1 MKDHNV
7 NHAPVMAGS
16 EEVVLLFFDKIQS
29 ILRNSVA
36 WFRVALTIYDI
47 NQPMINQLCYDIRY
61 VAKSGIF
68 RIAKVRSSTI
78 QLQSISF
85 SAITFSTLNSTIV
98 IVIFLHPDEISQ
110 YL

>member
-1 MKDHNV
+1 MSILLKDHNV

-36 WFRVALTIYDI
+36 WSRVALTIYDI

-61 VAKSGIF
+61 VAKSWN
-68 RIAKVRSSTI
+68 
-78 QLQSISF
+78 ISY
-85 SAITFSTLNSTIV
+85 S
-98 IVIFLHPDEISQ
+98 
-110 YL
+110 